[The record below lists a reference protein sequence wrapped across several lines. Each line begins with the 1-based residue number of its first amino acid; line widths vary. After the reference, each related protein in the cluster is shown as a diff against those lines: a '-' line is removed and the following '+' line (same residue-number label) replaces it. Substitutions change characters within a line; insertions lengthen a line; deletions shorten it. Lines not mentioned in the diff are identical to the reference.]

1 MKKARS
7 ELVTI
12 LLLVIVSIALY
23 VLQLFLFHSPRE
35 TAFYVLQDIAFL
47 PIQVALVTVILGRY
61 VNDRNKRVRLNK
73 INMVIDAFF
82 SEAGT
87 AVLIELAG
95 FADNI
100 EKIKP
105 TLAISQN
112 WSDSDFSKTANYL
125 KTVELHMQ
133 CSLEKLVSL
142 KTLLMDR
149 RDFFL
154 RMLENPNLLEHDSFT
169 DMLFAVFHITEELL
183 ARDDFS
189 SSSKADIKHLEIDAE
204 RALRALIVQW
214 IYHIRYLN
222 LNYPYLYSLEVRRNP
237 FGNAKSI
244 SLDDEETV

>member
-1 MKKARS
+1 MKKGRS
-7 ELVTI
+7 AFLTV

-23 VLQLFLFHSPRE
+23 VLQLSLFRSPRE

-47 PIQVALVTVILGRY
+47 PIQIALVTVILGRY

-87 AVLIELAG
+87 AILIELSG
-95 FADNI
+95 FAQNI
-100 EKIKP
+100 EKIKAS
-105 TLAISQN
+105 LAISQN
-112 WSDSDFSKTANYL
+112 WSDSDFSIAVNYL
-125 KTVELHMQ
+125 KTVEMPMQ
-133 CSLEKLVSL
+133 CSPEKLDSL
-142 KTLLMDR
+142 KSLLMDR
-149 RDFFL
+149 RDFLL

-183 ARDDFS
+183 VREDFS
-189 SSSKADIKHLEIDAE
+189 SSSKADIKHLEVDAK

-214 IYHIRYLN
+214 IYHIKYLS

-237 FGNAKSI
+237 FGSVKSVA
-244 SLDDEETV
+244 LEDEDTV